1 MSLGRLLESAEGQR
15 NTASSDTTEFFSR
28 RLRENERTVVTLIL
42 RIEEAFP
49 NEVGVISDLNEL
61 VFVMNELSRDS
72 ERSTFTAS
80 SSLNDRLSAVARNG
94 LVGRPRLQIL
104 QEQLQTLYIDA
115 GFRWADIGRILG
127 ISERTLRRRR
137 HEFGLPVG
145 VGEDF
150 SDVSNDDLDEC
161 VREILEVTPNAVRR
175 LVEGGLKQRG
185 LRIQRYRIQQSI
197 RGVDPLVSTLRAA
210 QQIIRRV
217 YSVPCPNALWLSQRI
232 RYLVTLSP
240 FKGFSFLT
248 DPPPPPPIIT
258 RPLFTKQSDTPG
270 ATAPVKRPPYK
281 WTWVLV
287 LPFRVKG
294 YSFATS

>member
-80 SSLNDRLSAVARNG
+80 SSLNDRLSAVSRNG

-197 RGVDPLVSTLRAA
+197 RGVDPLVSTLR
-210 QQIIRRV
+210 RG
-217 YSVPCPNALWLSQRI
+217 S
-232 RYLVTLSP
+232 T
-240 FKGFSFLT
+240 
-248 DPPPPPPIIT
+248 
-258 RPLFTKQSDTPG
+258 
-270 ATAPVKRPPYK
+270 
-281 WTWVLV
+281 
-287 LPFRVKG
+287 
-294 YSFATS
+294 

>member
-1 MSLGRLLESAEGQR
+1 MSLGRLLESARRQR

-104 QEQLQTLYIDA
+104 QEQLQTLHIDA

-145 VGEDF
+145 MGEDF

-161 VREILEVTPNAVRR
+161 VREILEVTPSAGRR
-175 LVEGGLKQRG
+175 LVEGGLRQRG
-185 LRIQRYRIQQSI
+185 LRIQRYRIQESI
-197 RGVDPLVSTLRAA
+197 RRVDPVVSTLRAA
-210 QQIIRRV
+210 QQIIRGV
-217 YSVPCPNALWLSQRI
+217 YSVPSPNALW
-232 RYLVTLSP
+232 
-240 FKGFSFLT
+240 
-248 DPPPPPPIIT
+248 
-258 RPLFTKQSDTPG
+258 
-270 ATAPVKRPPYK
+270 
-281 WTWVLV
+281 
-287 LPFRVKG
+287 
-294 YSFATS
+294 